1 MPTFDDLGTVAGVGA
16 AAWAL
21 VQVLKR
27 LFPELKG
34 VATVRLV
41 YALCL
46 MLSLIWAAV
55 QSWPL
60 NGKEIAN
67 AIWAGLMAGAGAIG
81 GNTLGD
87 TILKPEK
94 V

>member
-1 MPTFDDLGTVAGVGA
+1 MPTFDALGTVAGVGA

-27 LFPELKG
+27 LFPGLKG

-46 MLSLIWAAV
+46 VLSLIWAAV
-55 QSWPL
+55 HLWPL
-60 NGKEIAN
+60 DGKEIAN
-67 AIWAGLMAGAGAIG
+67 AIWAGLVAGAGAIG
-81 GNTLGD
+81 GNTFGD
-87 TILKPEK
+87 SLLKPEK